1 MNFLKS
7 AVRELVEAIGFF
19 EKSDLLVHELREKM
33 ENILRRQILKFH
45 IETVVKEADK
55 ELQNTTK
62 KSGA

>member
-7 AVRELVEAIGFF
+7 AVRELVEAIDIF